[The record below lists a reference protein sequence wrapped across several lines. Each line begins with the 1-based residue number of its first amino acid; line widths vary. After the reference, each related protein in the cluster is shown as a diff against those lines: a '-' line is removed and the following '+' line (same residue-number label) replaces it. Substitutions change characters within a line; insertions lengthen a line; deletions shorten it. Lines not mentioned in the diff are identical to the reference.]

1 MRAVD
6 LFKFAFRAL
15 GERKL
20 RAALTILGIVIG
32 PATIVALV
40 GATQGYSNATAS
52 RFETLGANTIFVT
65 PVGRSF
71 SLTSTD
77 VDEIQSLS
85 GVVSAVPYQEASGQ
99 ISQGGSTVNVEIYAL
114 DPGQLA
120 SILPSLGLQQGSLPS
135 SSDEVGAAI
144 GNSIAYPDI
153 TSAENSTVNQV
164 LTVSNIRS
172 AAALV
177 TFTGG
182 GGFGGSGATSSSG
195 GSSTGTER
203 SFIIRGIFSSFGQS
217 FLINPDGS
225 IFISAS
231 AGQQL
236 LHTSTYSGVVV
247 VAANSAD
254 VTQVMSELTSL
265 FGQDIRSTAVTS
277 LLSTIQSVSQGA
289 STLLEAVAGT
299 SVIVAFVGIMTTML
313 TSVLE
318 RTTEIG
324 ILKALGASSRSI
336 MLAFIAEAS
345 VTGVIGG
352 VIGAG
357 VGAGLSY
364 VLISY
369 LSGSLSIGGLGF
381 GGGAVV
387 RGAGATAS
395 STASSTLSITP
406 AITPEILAIAVV
418 IALAVG
424 TVGGILP
431 AWRASRL
438 TPVEALHR
446 S

>member
-1 MRAVD
+1 MRASD
-6 LFKFAFRAL
+6 LFKYAFKAL

-20 RAALTILGIVIG
+20 RAVLTILGIVIG

-52 RFETLGANTIFVT
+52 RFETLGANAIFVT

-71 SLTSTD
+71 SLTSTT
-77 VDEIQSLS
+77 VQEIQSLS
-85 GVVSAVPYQEASGQ
+85 GVSYAVPYQEASGEV
-99 ISQGGSTVNVEIYAL
+99 SEGGSTVNVNIYAL
-114 DPGQLA
+114 DL
-120 SILPSLGLQQGSLPS
+120 SKLTTILPSLGLQQGSLPS
-135 SSDEVGAAI
+135 SSDPVGAAI
-144 GNSIAYPDI
+144 GYSIAYPGI
-153 TSAENSTVNQV
+153 QGVKNSTVNQV
-164 LTVSNIRS
+164 LTLSNIRS
-172 AAALV
+172 FSLV
-177 TFTGG
+177 TFANGG
-182 GGFGGSGATSSSG
+182 GPSSAGGGIGTAS
-195 GSSTGTER
+195 GTER
-203 SFIIRGIFSSFGQS
+203 SFVIRGIFNSFGQS

-231 AGQQL
+231 TGQEL

-247 VAANSAD
+247 VASSSSAVSQ
-254 VTQVMSELTSL
+254 VTTELTSV
-265 FGQDIRSTAVTS
+265 FGQNVRATSVTS

-289 STLLEAVAGT
+289 TTLLEAVAGT

-324 ILKALGASSRSI
+324 VLKALGASSRSI

-345 VTGVIGG
+345 VTGLIGG
-352 VIGAG
+352 IVGAG
-357 VGAGLSY
+357 VGAGLSF
-364 VLISY
+364 VVISY
-369 LSGSLSIGGLGF
+369 LSGSLNVGGLGLGAR
-381 GGGAVV
+381 GGVGRAV
-387 RGAGATAS
+387 AS
-395 STASSTLSITP
+395 PAASSTLTITP
-406 AITPEILAIAVV
+406 AITPELVAIAVV

-438 TPVEALHR
+438 TPVEALRR